1 MQQLLTI
8 VCSVLREHE
17 YVIIPGFGGFT
28 LHHVPAKQ
36 NASHVFTPPSK
47 VPSFNPL
54 LNQDD
59 GMLKHALISTSSVS
73 PAEATQR
80 IEAFTAHCN
89 TLLQTRKTLV
99 IPSLGT
105 LYQNLDGSLAF
116 EPAISSLWSLEHF
129 GLEPVQAAF
138 NPPEAKIIPL
148 SKPWT
153 VSNAL
158 LKTAIAASFLIIS
171 SLLAFM
177 ILKQPQ
183 YLNFAGITSNEPAQ
197 FQNNL
202 ITTPP
207 LQTYRACSNL
217 ISTNITLPT
226 PALNETGSCILVFGA
241 FREAFNAQQLAKN
254 LTRLG
259 FKDPIR
265 FEMVN
270 TLIRVCSEKKYTPE
284 VAAEKARHITALH
297 QSVWI
302 SKKP

>member
-28 LHHVPAKQ
+28 LYHVPAKQ

-59 GMLKHALISTSSVS
+59 GMLKQALISICSVS
-73 PAEATQR
+73 PAEAAQR

-89 TLLQTRKTLV
+89 TLLQVRKTLV

-105 LYQNLDGSLAF
+105 LYQNLDGSLTF
-116 EPAISSLWSLEHF
+116 EPATTSLWSLEHF

-148 SKPWT
+148 TKPWT

-183 YLNFAGITSNEPAQ
+183 YLNFAGITSNKPTH

-202 ITTPP
+202 ISTPP
-207 LQTYRACSNL
+207 LETYRDCSNL
-217 ISTNITLPT
+217 INTNMIIPT
-226 PALNETGSCILVFGA
+226 PAINETCSCILVFGA
-241 FREAFNAQQLAKN
+241 FRKSFNAQRLAKN
-254 LTRLG
+254 LSRLG

-284 VAAEKARHITALH
+284 VAAEKVRQITALH

-302 SKKP
+302 SKKS

>member
-1 MQQLLTI
+1 
-8 VCSVLREHE
+8 
-17 YVIIPGFGGFT
+17 
-28 LHHVPAKQ
+28 
-36 NASHVFTPPSK
+36 
-47 VPSFNPL
+47 
-54 LNQDD
+54 
-59 GMLKHALISTSSVS
+59 MLKQALILACTIS
-73 PAEATQR
+73 PAEAAQR
-80 IEAFTAHCN
+80 IEAFTTHCN

-116 EPAISSLWSLEHF
+116 EPETTSLWSLEHF
-129 GLEPVQAAF
+129 GLEPVQAAY

-148 SKPWT
+148 TKPHT

-158 LKTAIAASFLIIS
+158 LKSAIAASFLIIS
-171 SLLAFM
+171 SLLALM

-183 YLNFAGITSNEPAQ
+183 YLNFAGLTSNEPAK
-197 FQNNL
+197 FENNL
-202 ITTPP
+202 IPAPP
-207 LQTYRACSNL
+207 LEPYRACPKLIRTNL
-217 ISTNITLPT
+217 VLPT
-226 PALNETGSCILVFGA
+226 SNIPETGSCILVFGA

-254 LTRLG
+254 LSRLG

-284 VAAEKARHITALH
+284 VATEKARQITALH

-302 SKKP
+302 SKKS